1 MTATGPLDECPHD
14 SQSGD
19 EGPVALLGRQPRR
32 WTCDSCGEVL
42 EDPTDV
48 PNTARSDPAGLVALE
63 PSRFEYCRTDYWAD
77 VQELGGQGWQL
88 VTALVVADGF
98 LYLLERVAEQP
109 TTEACPQCAPSTGGR
124 L

>member
-1 MTATGPLDECPHD
+1 MTAPGPREPCPHD
-14 SQSGD
+14 SHTGD

-42 EDPTDV
+42 EDPPIV
-48 PNTARSDPAGLVALE
+48 PDREPAAGLVALE
-63 PSRFEYCRTDYWAD
+63 PSRFEYRRTGDWAD

-98 LYLLERVAEQP
+98 LYFLERVAEQP
-109 TTEACPQCAPSTGGR
+109 TVEARS
-124 L
+124 